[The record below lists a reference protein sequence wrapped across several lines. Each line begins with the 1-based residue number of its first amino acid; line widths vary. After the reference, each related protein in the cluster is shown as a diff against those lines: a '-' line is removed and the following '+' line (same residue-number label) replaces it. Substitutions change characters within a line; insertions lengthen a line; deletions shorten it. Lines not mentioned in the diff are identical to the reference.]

1 MVSPLPPSPTEDEDP
16 EIVAS
21 TPPSTHANGLGISPV
36 AAMRISTLLTRDNIG
51 WSLVAI
57 VAADYFGIT
66 DQLMSVI
73 LGVC

>member
-1 MVSPLPPSPTEDEDP
+1 MVSPLPSPTKDEEP
-16 EIVAS
+16 EISAS
-21 TPPSTHANGLGISPV
+21 TPTSEYANGLGISPV
-36 AAMRISTLLTRDNIG
+36 AAMRLSTLLTRDNIG